1 MGMQVNK
8 GTIFK
13 ECDLWFQRH
22 QNQMDQPETGI
33 IRIYPQL
40 EGISNVGGRP
50 GLNVDFG
57 AVCDAV
63 LGAWNGS
70 GETITDVSGRVGV
83 SRGWIHK
90 WVYPVLR
97 APSNGERKS

>member
-1 MGMQVNK
+1 MTDK
-8 GTIFK
+8 
-13 ECDLWFQRH
+13 L
-22 QNQMDQPETGI
+22 GI
-33 IRIYPQL
+33 PQY
-40 EGISNVGGRP
+40 NHRGGRP
-50 GLNVDFG
+50 PLDVDFR